1 MVDVIR
7 DRIGD
12 GAFSANT
19 ADVRVGAMTTA
30 PGWPALFR
38 SAFRQSRNAM
48 VLLDSTRHIVEVN
61 RAFLQLS
68 GYKRADLVGELTY
81 QFVAGGPVN
90 TPKEWAAQLA
100 KVEFEGD
107 VGLICAD
114 GTVVLSHWGA
124 TVARITGQRLVLV
137 VMMSRSRWGGRFRR
151 THSLDAEPGEL
162 SDREREIVHLVA
174 LGRSGPEIAEELGIA
189 HDTVRTH
196 VRNAMEK
203 LGARSR
209 AHMVAKA
216 IGEGHALA
224 R

>member
-1 MVDVIR
+1 
-7 DRIGD
+7 
-12 GAFSANT
+12 
-19 ADVRVGAMTTA
+19 MTTS

-38 SAFRQSRNAM
+38 SAFRQSRNPM
-48 VLLDSTRHIVEVN
+48 VLVDEKRYIDRRERRLP
-61 RAFLQLS
+61 AGLS
-68 GYKRADLVGELTY
+68 GYKRAELLGEPTHR
-81 QFVAGGPVN
+81 FVAGDPAFS
-90 TPKEWAAQLA
+90 PQEWAAQLA

-107 VGLICAD
+107 VGLVCAD

-124 TVARITGQRLVLV
+124 TVARVTRQRLVLV
-137 VMMSRSRWGGRFRR
+137 VMLSRSRWGGRFRR
-151 THSLDAEPGEL
+151 THSLDAEPLEL

-216 IGEGHALA
+216 IGEGHALV

>member
-1 MVDVIR
+1 
-7 DRIGD
+7 
-12 GAFSANT
+12 
-19 ADVRVGAMTTA
+19 
-30 PGWPALFR
+30 
-38 SAFRQSRNAM
+38 M
-48 VLLDSTRHIVEVN
+48 VLVDETRRIEDVN
-61 RAFLQLS
+61 GAFLQLS
-68 GYKRADLVGELTY
+68 GYKRAELLGKPTY

-90 TPKEWAAQLA
+90 TPQEWAAQLA
-100 KVEFEGD
+100 KVQFEGD
-107 VGLICAD
+107 VGLVCAD

-124 TVARITGQRLVLV
+124 TVARTIGQRFVLLVML
-137 VMMSRSRWGGRFRR
+137 SRSRWGGRFRR
-151 THSLDAEPGEL
+151 THSLDAEPVEL
-162 SDREREIVHLVA
+162 SDREREVVHLVA

-216 IGEGHALA
+216 IGEGHALV